1 MLEGT
6 LRAGLLANLLTGL
19 RTIATSQGWGT
30 IRVVEGKITAG
41 EGTIRAD

>member
-19 RTIATSQGWGT
+19 RTIATSQGVVE
-30 IRVVEGKITAG
+30 VVEGTITAG
-41 EGTIRAD
+41 EGTVKAD